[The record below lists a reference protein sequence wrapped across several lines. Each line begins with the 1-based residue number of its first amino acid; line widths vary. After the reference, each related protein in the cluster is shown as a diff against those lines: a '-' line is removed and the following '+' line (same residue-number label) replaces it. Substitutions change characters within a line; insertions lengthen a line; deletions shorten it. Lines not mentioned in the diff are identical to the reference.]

1 MIAVLKREIY
11 AGLGL
16 FSSRFKLTIRVRMNT
31 APPGSFYFSLFRIE
45 NEELWD
51 TIKQNAAQLVGFR
64 VIELVVE
71 AHRRTDQTNYDP
83 CPDSLPGG
91 SNTPPVQTDYDPW
104 AGSTPVPNYTTPV
117 HIDYDPWE
125 DSTPVN
131 TDTPPHQIP
140 GVNAEQSDHDH
151 GYDTSS
157 TDDDD
162 DPMEGQDLHM
172 DEVEAEINVQEIL
185 KE

>member
-1 MIAVLKREIY
+1 MAMLVINVYYGGNIQNTLTGVGYDIGAAYTFSVPDDISFAVLKREIY
-11 AGLGL
+11 VGLGL
-16 FSSRFKLTIRVRMNT
+16 FSSRFKLTIRIRMNT

-117 HIDYDPWE
+117 QNDYD
-125 DSTPVN
+125 
-131 TDTPPHQIP
+131 
-140 GVNAEQSDHDH
+140 
-151 GYDTSS
+151 
-157 TDDDD
+157 
-162 DPMEGQDLHM
+162 L
-172 DEVEAEINVQEIL
+172 
-185 KE
+185 